1 MIWLLSYMLINSLKI
16 SKISYFLSLIVLITI
31 NSKAIAVEDLSFPFN
46 ADSGR
51 YWQYVSDQV
60 MGGVSVGKVTL
71 EQDGEMY
78 YARLTGNVSTAN
90 NGGVIQ
96 LRTGISF
103 ANSEKEGKNLQGVRL
118 NVRGNGETYDI
129 HIITNDRA
137 YYGDYYSATFQA
149 DSDWK
154 MIDLPFNT
162 FERKRYNTSKLD
174 AKNIRSFAI
183 AAYGRNF
190 TSDVSVSTIEF
201 YY

>member
-1 MIWLLSYMLINSLKI
+1 MQLNFSKLSC
-16 SKISYFLSLIVLITI
+16 FLSLFIMII
-31 NSKAIAVEDLSFPFN
+31 FSSKSIAAEDLSFPFN
-46 ADSGR
+46 ADSGK
-51 YWQYVSDQV
+51 YWQYVSDRV
-60 MGGVSVGKVTL
+60 MGGVSDGQVTI

-90 NGGVIQ
+90 NGGFIQ
-96 LRTGISF
+96 LRSGVSF
-103 ANSEKEGKNLQGVRL
+103 ANAEKDGKNLKGVRL

-137 YYGDYYSATFQA
+137 YYGDYYSATFKA

-154 MIDLPFNT
+154 MIDLPFNK
-162 FERKRYNTSKLD
+162 FERQRYNTLKLD
-174 AKNIRSFAI
+174 AQNIRSFSI
-183 AAYGRNF
+183 TAYGRDF

>member
-1 MIWLLSYMLINSLKI
+1 MQLNFSKLSC
-16 SKISYFLSLIVLITI
+16 FLSLFIMII
-31 NSKAIAVEDLSFPFN
+31 FSSKSIAAEDLSFPFN
-46 ADSGR
+46 ADSGK
-51 YWQYVSDQV
+51 YWQYVSDRV
-60 MGGVSVGKVTL
+60 MGGVSDGQVTI

-90 NGGVIQ
+90 NGGFIQ
-96 LRTGISF
+96 LRSGVSF
-103 ANSEKEGKNLQGVRL
+103 ANTEKDGKNLKGVRL

-137 YYGDYYSATFQA
+137 YYGDYYSATFKA

-154 MIDLPFNT
+154 MIDLPFNK
-162 FERKRYNTSKLD
+162 FERQRYNTLKLD
-174 AKNIRSFAI
+174 AKNIRSFSI
-183 AAYGRNF
+183 TAYGRDF

>member
-1 MIWLLSYMLINSLKI
+1 MVTMSSKVMAEEGLAFSFNS
-16 SKISYFLSLIVLITI
+16 
-31 NSKAIAVEDLSFPFN
+31 
-46 ADSGR
+46 DSGK
-51 YWQYVSDQV
+51 YWQYISDQV

-71 EQDGEMY
+71 EQDGEMF
-78 YARLTGNVSTAN
+78 YARLTGNVSTRN
-90 NGGVIQ
+90 YGGVIQ

-103 ANSEKEGKNLQGVRL
+103 ANSEKDGKNLQGVRL

-129 HIITNDRA
+129 HILTNDMA
-137 YYGDYYSATFQA
+137 YYGDFYSATFQA
-149 DSDWK
+149 DPNWK
-154 MIDLPFNT
+154 MIDLPFNK
-162 FERKRYNTSKLD
+162 FERKRYNSSKLD

>member
-1 MIWLLSYMLINSLKI
+1 MFKNSLKI
-16 SKISYFLSLIVLITI
+16 SKISYFFSLIVMITI
-31 NSKAIAVEDLSFPFN
+31 NSKAIAVEELSFPFN
-46 ADSGR
+46 AYSGR

-78 YARLTGNVSTAN
+78 YARLTGNVSIRN
-90 NGGVIQ
+90 NGGFIQ
-96 LRTGISF
+96 LRSGISF

-137 YYGDYYSATFQA
+137 YYGDYYSATFKA

-162 FERKRYNTSKLD
+162 FERKRFNASKLE
-174 AKNIRSFAI
+174 AKNIRNFSI
-183 AAYGRNF
+183 TAYGRNF

>member
-1 MIWLLSYMLINSLKI
+1 MFKNSLKI
-16 SKISYFLSLIVLITI
+16 SKISYFLSLIVMII
-31 NSKAIAVEDLSFPFN
+31 FNSKSIAAEDLSFPFN

-78 YARLTGNVSTAN
+78 YARLTGNVSTRN
-90 NGGVIQ
+90 NGGFIQ
-96 LRTGISF
+96 LRSGISF
-103 ANSEKEGKNLQGVRL
+103 ANSEKDGKNLQGVRL